1 MKNMYKKIC
10 LLALG
15 MLSGIITQAQS
26 MTDGIFMSK
35 NNICGGV
42 FYTNDSWKNYWEGT
56 LYRENKN
63 IGTLTTQS
71 VMAMAN
77 YGITDRLN
85 VLAALPYVWTK
96 PSAGVRRGYAG
107 FQDVSLALKYNLIQT
122 KHLSVIGSVGGSL
135 PTNNYVFEDM
145 PLSIGFGSKTAFARG
160 ILYYTLPKD
169 LAITANASYTR
180 RSNVSGDV
188 YMYYTDRAYFSN
200 EMTVPDVVNLGLKF
214 GHYSFRWQ
222 LEATVDQQITN
233 SSLDIRR
240 NDMPMVCDKFDFTK
254 VGFIAAYRVPALKDL
269 QIMLTG
275 SQVVAGRNVGEST
288 TLTLAL
294 TKYLDFRKNRA
305 SGVPTG
311 PICRP
316 GDKNHAGSMDTESTE
331 EKH

>member
-1 MKNMYKKIC
+1 MKNVYQKIG

-35 NNICGGV
+35 NNLCGGV

-63 IGTLTTQS
+63 LGTLTTQS
-71 VMAMAN
+71 VMAMGN

-85 VLAALPYVWTK
+85 VLVSLPYVWTK
-96 PSAGVRRGYAG
+96 PSAGVRQGYAG

-122 KHLSVIGSVGGSL
+122 SHLSVIGSVGGSL
-135 PTNNYVFEDM
+135 PTNKYVVDDM
-145 PLSIGFGSKTAFARG
+145 PFGIGTQAKTAFARG

-169 LAITANASYTR
+169 LAITANASYTH
-180 RSNVSGDV
+180 RSNVIGDV
-188 YMYYTDRAYFSN
+188 SMYYADKAYWTN
-200 EMTVPDVVNLGLKF
+200 EMLMPDVINLGIKF

-222 LEATVDQQITN
+222 LEATVEQQNMTSGI
-233 SSLDIRR
+233 DIRR
-240 NDMPMVCDKFDFTK
+240 NDMPVLCDKFDFTK

-269 QIMLTG
+269 QVMLTG
-275 SQVVAGRNVGEST
+275 SKVVSGRNVGEST
-288 TLTLAL
+288 TFTLAL
-294 TKYLDFRKNRA
+294 TKYIDFRKNRD
-305 SGVPTG
+305 SGIPTG

-316 GDKNHAGSMDTESTE
+316 GDKNHAGSMSPESTE